1 MERFLK
7 PGFIARPKEEDKPKA
22 SRGRPKVKEAEGAL
36 SLGGKR
42 PRTCSSHKAVIQEQR
57 IRELERRFEVMEAVN
72 SQAAATADERLNTV
86 LSLHEEAEAENK
98 HLRELLATNE
108 AERFF

>member
-1 MERFLK
+1 MK
-7 PGFIARPKEEDKPKA
+7 
-22 SRGRPKVKEAEGAL
+22 
-36 SLGGKR
+36 KR

-57 IRELERRFEVMEAVN
+57 IRELERRFELMESVN
-72 SQAAATADERLNTV
+72 SQAAAADERLMTV